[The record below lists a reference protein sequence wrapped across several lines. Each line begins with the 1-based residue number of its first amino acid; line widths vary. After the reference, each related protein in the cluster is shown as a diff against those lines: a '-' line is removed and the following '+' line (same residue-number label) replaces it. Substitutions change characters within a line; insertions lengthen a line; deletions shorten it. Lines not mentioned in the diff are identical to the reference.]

1 MAENRNDDLEILD
14 IDESGTTDN
23 ESGKGNAGSE
33 DYGSERCM
41 LYMPPSGEQDRQDVQ
56 AA

>member
-23 ESGKGNAGSE
+23 ASGKGNAGSE
-33 DYGSERCM
+33 DYGSE
-41 LYMPPSGEQDRQDVQ
+41 
-56 AA
+56 